1 MGLTD
6 LLEHLS
12 QSVSLMHDPPGHC
25 RVKDSLEHLSPSDSL
40 MYNPPGHCRVIR
52 FTGMFYLCHSHSCT
66 IHLAPPV
73 SESLLKGDSF
83 ELSDKT
89 GDRNW
94 NFVKEI
100 QTHERFKRMQFIRTK
115 HKVNFQGNP
124 LYQAT
129 KQYVVKQQLKGEK
142 WHGELNCLSKTN
154 KWLSS
159 PSHFLFFFV

>member
-1 MGLTD
+1 
-6 LLEHLS
+6 
-12 QSVSLMHDPPGHC
+12 MHDPPGHC

-115 HKVNFQGNP
+115 HRVNFQGNP
-124 LYQAT
+124 LHQAT

-142 WHGELNCLSKTN
+142 WWKVRWRGKPLYLFLVVLCRLPVQCLEEEGKQYSSN
-154 KWLSS
+154 KNR
-159 PSHFLFFFV
+159 